1 MSKRPAG
8 ALAGIAIF
16 ITLAAPAGA
25 TASLLPS
32 PRGAPGVAEPA
43 SPRDVVLGNSA
54 SWAAARRSASAPAAR
69 YPLGDG
75 SDETVAI
82 GITPACQATCTA
94 ADPQRIA
101 AFIGSLPHGPEVEL
115 LTIQVQTR
123 QQVAYEC
130 GAGAQ
135 ACYYTARNR
144 IVIAGDEYPAPD
156 GASRD
161 FVLAHEYGH
170 HLARHR
176 RSPRPFPAAI
186 DWGTPRWA
194 SHENICRSTRTRQ
207 VFPGSGGLHYFRD
220 PGEAF
225 AEAYARLHFPQSEVP
240 WRWLPSLRPDAAAFR
255 AIREDALVP
264 WRGRGG
270 LLLTGRLRGRRGGP
284 TVRTFATPLDGMVS
298 LRLAGSHR
306 GRYRV
311 RLLNRSGRVLRSAG
325 RLRGPRHDL
334 RFTVC
339 GQSRLRVAVNSSGR
353 PGAFKLRIKRP

>member
-1 MSKRPAG
+1 MI
-8 ALAGIAIF
+8 L
-16 ITLAAPAGA
+16 TLAAPVGA
-25 TASLLPS
+25 TASFLPS

-43 SPRDVVLGNSA
+43 SPRDVVLGNPTRP
-54 SWAAARRSASAPAAR
+54 AARVSASAPTAR

-75 SDETVAI
+75 SDDTVAI
-82 GITPACQATCTA
+82 GVAPACQATCTA

-101 AFIGSLPHGPEVEL
+101 AFIGTLIHGPEAEL

-130 GAGAQ
+130 GGGAQ
-135 ACYYTARNR
+135 ACYYTTRNR

-170 HLARHR
+170 HIARHR

-186 DWGTPRWA
+186 DWGTPRWS
-194 SHENICRSTRTRQ
+194 SHEGICRSTRVRQ

-225 AEAYARLHFPQSEVP
+225 AESFARYHFPQSEVP
-240 WRWLPSLRPDAAAFR
+240 WRWLPSLRPDAGAFR
-255 AIREDALVP
+255 AIREDTLDP

-284 TVRTFATPLDGMVS
+284 TVRTLRTPLDGMVS
-298 LRLAGSHR
+298 LRPAGSRR

-311 RLLNRSGRVLRSAG
+311 RLLNRSGRILRSAG
-325 RLRGPRHDL
+325 LLRHSRNGL
-334 RFTVC
+334 NFTVC
-339 GQSRLRVAVNSSGR
+339 GQSRLRLALSSRGR
-353 PGAFKLRIKRP
+353 PRAFKLQVRRP

>member
-8 ALAGIAIF
+8 ALAGIAMIL
-16 ITLAAPAGA
+16 TLAAPAGA
-25 TASLLPS
+25 TATLLPS

-43 SPRDVVLGNSA
+43 SPRDVVLGNST
-54 SWAAARRSASAPAAR
+54 SRGTRISASAPVAR

-75 SDETVAI
+75 SDATVAI
-82 GITPACQATCTA
+82 GVTEACRATCTA

-101 AFIGSLPHGPEVEL
+101 AFLGTLIHGREVEL

-123 QQVAYEC
+123 QQIAYEC
-130 GAGAQ
+130 GSGAQ
-135 ACYYTARNR
+135 ACYYTGRNR
-144 IVIAGDEYPAPD
+144 IVIAGDDVPAPD

-186 DWGTPRWA
+186 DWGTPRWS
-194 SHENICRSTRTRQ
+194 SHENICRNSRLRQ

-225 AEAYARLHFPQSEVP
+225 AEAFARYHFPHSEVP
-240 WRWLPSLRPDAAAFR
+240 WRWLPSLRPDAEAFR
-255 AIREDALVP
+255 AIREDTLVP

-284 TVRTFATPLDGMVS
+284 TVRTFGTPLDGMVS
-298 LRLAGSHR
+298 LRPTGPRHS
-306 GRYRV
+306 RYRL
-311 RLLNRSGRVLRSAG
+311 RLLNGGGRVLRSDTRIHRPDR
-325 RLRGPRHDL
+325 RLE
-334 RFTVC
+334 FTVC
-339 GQSRLRVAVNSSGR
+339 GQSHLRVALESRDR
-353 PGAFKLRIKRP
+353 PGAFKLQIRRP

>member
-8 ALAGIAIF
+8 ALAGIAMF
-16 ITLAAPAGA
+16 FTLAAPVGA
-25 TASLLPS
+25 TAPSLPS

-43 SPRDVVLGNSA
+43 SPRDAVLGNPT
-54 SWAAARRSASAPAAR
+54 WAAARVSASAMAAR

-75 SDETVAI
+75 SDDTVAI
-82 GITPACQATCTA
+82 GITPACQTTCTA

-101 AFIGSLPHGPEVEL
+101 AFIGTLLHGPEVEL

-123 QQVAYEC
+123 AQVAYEC
-130 GAGAQ
+130 GGGAQ
-135 ACYYTARNR
+135 ACYYTARKR
-144 IVIAGDEYPAPD
+144 IVIAGDESPAPD

-176 RSPRPFPAAI
+176 RSPRPFPPAI

-194 SHENICRSTRTRQ
+194 THEGICRGAHRRQ
-207 VFPGSGGLHYFRD
+207 LFPGSGGLHYFRD

-225 AEAYARLHFPQSEVP
+225 AEAFARYHFPQSEVP

-255 AIREDALVP
+255 AIREDTLDP

-284 TVRTFATPLDGMVS
+284 TVRAFSTPLDGMVS
-298 LRLAGSHR
+298 LRLAAPHR
-306 GRYRV
+306 DRYRL
-311 RLLNRSGRVLRSAG
+311 RLLNRSGRVLRKAAHPRRHTR
-325 RLRGPRHDL
+325 RLN
-334 RFTVC
+334 FTVC
-339 GQSRLRVAVNSSGR
+339 GQSRLQVALKSSDR
-353 PGAFKLRIKRP
+353 PGAFKLQVKRP